1 MPYFMNILGEEFN
14 QSWPID
20 QSAIFKINANINN
33 IAELVSFLS
42 DPYDFSVVNTFTIY
56 IAIDQ
61 DKLFYQPIAVNVAG
75 AIPAVT
81 RAEEVVNALNANALF
96 ANSFT
101 AYFQNA
107 TQGSSGNGGPFTVLI
122 RAKLPR
128 VAMRCYIDNAG
139 AETKLQFNRRAPV
152 KQLPTYF
159 SRYTI
164 ANRFNYPESN
174 AQLIELDP
182 LDPIDAQIII
192 NAGQNPL
199 VVLEDWQ
206 LLKGRSNNEMFQKIT
221 LDGSLR
227 ITEIIEYF
235 SGSVAGDMAIK
246 IQYVYTGA
254 NITPD
259 QITEVPYTLQTGD
272 LVIPPP

>member
-1 MPYFMNILGEEFN
+1 MNVIGEQFN

-20 QSAIFKINANINN
+20 QSAIFNINANINN
-33 IAELVSFLS
+33 IAEMVSFNS
-42 DPYDFSVVNTFTIY
+42 DTFDFSITNIFTIY

-61 DKLFYQPIAVNVAG
+61 DKLFYQPISVNVAG
-75 AIPAVT
+75 ANPVAT
-81 RAEEVVNALNANALF
+81 RAEEAVIALNANALF

-101 AYFQNA
+101 AYAQNA
-107 TQGSSGNGGPFTVLI
+107 TQGSSGNGGPFVILI

-128 VAMRCYIDNAG
+128 VAMRCYIDNSG

-164 ANRFNYPESN
+164 ANRFNFQDSN
-174 AQLIELDP
+174 AQLIELNP
-182 LDPIDAQIII
+182 LNPVDAQIII
-192 NAGQNPL
+192 NAGQDPL
-199 VVLEDWQ
+199 VVLADWQ
-206 LLKGRSNNEMFQKIT
+206 LLAGRSNSEVFQKIT
-221 LDGSLR
+221 MDGSGR
-227 ITEIIEYF
+227 IVEIIQYY

-246 IQYVYTGA
+246 IQYTYTGA
-254 NITPD
+254 NLTPD
-259 QITEVPYTLQTGD
+259 QATEIPTTLKASD

>member
-1 MPYFMNILGEEFN
+1 
-14 QSWPID
+14 
-20 QSAIFKINANINN
+20 
-33 IAELVSFLS
+33 
-42 DPYDFSVVNTFTIY
+42 
-56 IAIDQ
+56 
-61 DKLFYQPIAVNVAG
+61 VNVAG
-75 AIPAVT
+75 AVPAVT

-128 VAMRCYIDNAG
+128 VAMRCYIDNAA

-152 KQLPTYF
+152 RQLPTYF

-174 AQLIELDP
+174 AQLIKLDP

-254 NITPD
+254 NLTPD
-259 QITEVPYTLQTGD
+259 QITEVPYTLLTGD